1 MTKPWSDAQQ
11 TLLQKLIV
19 KAGFGSWQDAWAGAL
34 PDYPAPAADPDMPQA
49 SMLISALEAKVKPP
63 AGDASAAAPRSGA
76 RYLTARHLRQIDTG
90 TAEPPAELDDDARWV
105 LSRLARWRAVESIA
119 DSRSAHA
126 PAPAAVNGEQPIQMD
141 QLLAYFKSW
150 DALAEAFG
158 VSVPTAKAWGT
169 YLPVPR
175 GFEAEIK
182 TRGHVRVPSA
192 QRG

>member
-1 MTKPWSDAQQ
+1 MTKSWSEPQQ
-11 TLLQKLIV
+11 TLLQKLV
-19 KAGFGSWQDAWAGAL
+19 GKAGFASWRDAWSGAL
-34 PDYPAPAADPDMPQA
+34 PDYPAPVAEPDMPQA
-49 SMLISALEAKVKPP
+49 SLLISALEAKIKPAP
-63 AGDASAAAPRSGA
+63 GEAPAAAPRSGA
-76 RYLTARHLRQIDTG
+76 RYLTARHLRQIDSG
-90 TAEPPAELDDDARWV
+90 TAEAPTELDDDARWV

-119 DSRSAHA
+119 DSRSVHA
-126 PAPAAVNGEQPIQMD
+126 PAPPAVNGEQPIQMD

-169 YLPVPR
+169 NLPLPR

-182 TRGHVRVPSA
+182 TRGYVRVPSA